1 LKVAAALVAG
11 LVSTVAG
18 TLLTET
24 AISAPAPATTV
35 VEVVRPA
42 RPDKGALIVLK
53 GITDAYLLAPIMA
66 EVREQD
72 KCKEFAGLAL
82 DVGWQPTDIPQL
94 LAIMFRESRCIPEAC
109 SIPDRPELRRCR
121 DWGLMQINDYS
132 WKSTVR
138 GLGWEMEDMW
148 TPADNLAF
156 SLWLFNYSEER
167 NGCGWQ
173 PWSKR
178 CNTP

>member
-1 LKVAAALVAG
+1 LKVAAAIVAV
-11 LVSTVAG
+11 LVSTAAG
-18 TLLTET
+18 VHASESE
-24 AISAPAPATTV
+24 ISAPAPV
-35 VEVVRPA
+35 VTIEPVRPS
-42 RPDKGALIVLK
+42 RPDKGALIVLEE
-53 GITDAYLLAPIMA
+53 ITDAYQLAPIID
-66 EVREQD
+66 EVREQN
-72 KCKEFAGLAL
+72 KCVEFAGLAL
-82 DVGWQPTDIPQL
+82 DVGWEPKHIPQL

-109 SIPDRPELRRCR
+109 STPDRPDLRRCR

-138 GLGWEMEDMW
+138 KLGWEMDEMW
-148 TPADNLAF
+148 VPVHNLAF
-156 SLWLFNYSEER
+156 SLWLFNYSEDV